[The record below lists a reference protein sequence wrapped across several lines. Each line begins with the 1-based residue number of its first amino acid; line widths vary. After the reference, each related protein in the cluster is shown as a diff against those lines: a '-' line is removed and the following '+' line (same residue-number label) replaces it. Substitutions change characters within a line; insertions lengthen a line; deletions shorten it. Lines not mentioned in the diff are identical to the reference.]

1 MSSAIEIK
9 SNLVSADWLMQNFEA
24 SNLIIFDATIKK
36 VTANNSS
43 KEIKEKQQIKNA
55 RFLDIKNNFADD
67 FEPLFSRDNDDED
80 DFKSDTPTMSEI
92 WGLKHYIEIITDGKI
107 IEMDH
112 WWKQPVA
119 KLFTE
124 LVYRDQALN
133 YKKG

>member
-1 MSSAIEIK
+1 
-9 SNLVSADWLMQNFEA
+9 
-24 SNLIIFDATIKK
+24 
-36 VTANNSS
+36 
-43 KEIKEKQQIKNA
+43 
-55 RFLDIKNNFADD
+55 
-67 FEPLFSRDNDDED
+67 
-80 DFKSDTPTMSEI
+80 MSEI